1 MMRVCASIQDE
12 LTHQQAGDKEVVT
25 QLQEKL
31 RQLETSDTVL
41 RARQQHDAVVRYIKK
56 NLAFSHLIYNGLL

>member
-56 NLAFSHLIYNGLL
+56 NLAFSHLI